1 MPAQLTKKSTQQL
14 QSPSDALA
22 RSAESPNSAPGPE
35 RHTGTSKSSVP
46 ALSASSIA
54 AQRKWNETPLNAKK
68 HFGAKGFGYLPAVP
82 AATRGLSGQ
91 NDYELRRQF
100 RMHGNAKVSKS
111 AATHT
116 AKKLATND
124 AMTYPEAM
132 RRMRGQ
138 RAANVC
144 QDGRVRAKKGVL
156 LNQGPSRLGRL
167 CDRLGITAAR
177 NVLGCA
183 ATSEKQAMEVVALET
198 TTRFLN
204 KRSEREAKAFED
216 KQQKYYDDLSAAP
229 RTGVNAAGQ
238 NFYSLCDQGAP
249 VFSDNCGEMTA
260 AKRKELLD
268 LKMKQG
274 GLLEEK

>member
-1 MPAQLTKKSTQQL
+1 MQQL
-14 QSPSDALA
+14 QFAASAFDA
-22 RSAESPNSAPGPE
+22 APGPD
-35 RHTGTSKSSVP
+35 RHSGTSKSSVP
-46 ALSASSIA
+46 ALCAEAERAEALS
-54 AQRKWNETPLNAKK
+54 QRKWNETPLKVKK
-68 HFGAKGFGYLPAVP
+68 HFGAKGLGYLPAVP

-100 RMHGNAKVSKS
+100 RLHANAKASKG

-138 RAANVC
+138 RAAHVC

-156 LNQGPSRLGRL
+156 LNQGPSRFGRL
-167 CDRLGITAAR
+167 CDRLGITAVR

-204 KRSEREAKAFED
+204 ERRERQAKAFEN
-216 KQQKYYDDLSAAP
+216 KQQKYYDELSAAP
-229 RTGVNAAGQ
+229 ITGVNAAGQ
-238 NFYSLCDQGAP
+238 NFYRLLNQGVP
-249 VFSDNCGEMTA
+249 LFSDNWGEEMTA

-268 LKMKQG
+268 LKMEQAA
-274 GLLEEK
+274 LLERQ